1 MIYCDISPTTQHVLD
16 QYMER
21 RGPKLFKSVYIHYI
35 YSAYSLQWSDS
46 ESSCSSFEGWSER
59 LAREFESESADFY
72 GRYNFNEG
80 TLASVSLH
88 VDYVCRHMHAV
99 LCALWMLRLQ
109 WRYYLFLLPIIWS
122 LFGSLA
128 KSCITT
134 VSSSAAVIMNG
145 IIILFVPSQGTQKDL
160 FCLVNVLWCGCAV
173 CVFWKTQATCVLCLN
188 CVQVTRSVA

>member
-99 LCALWMLRLQ
+99 LCALWMLQLQ
-109 WRYYLFLLPIIWS
+109 
-122 LFGSLA
+122 
-128 KSCITT
+128 
-134 VSSSAAVIMNG
+134 
-145 IIILFVPSQGTQKDL
+145 
-160 FCLVNVLWCGCAV
+160 
-173 CVFWKTQATCVLCLN
+173 
-188 CVQVTRSVA
+188 